1 MNFLYYIREIVECK
15 KVKKLNSKSRFLI
28 SGFPNNLSK
37 MMKNTRSKKPP
48 AKTESPKVSSPQK
61 SAKKEPEIE
70 PAQNKVKFLPFKLIS

>member
-1 MNFLYYIREIVECK
+1 
-15 KVKKLNSKSRFLI
+15 
-28 SGFPNNLSK
+28 